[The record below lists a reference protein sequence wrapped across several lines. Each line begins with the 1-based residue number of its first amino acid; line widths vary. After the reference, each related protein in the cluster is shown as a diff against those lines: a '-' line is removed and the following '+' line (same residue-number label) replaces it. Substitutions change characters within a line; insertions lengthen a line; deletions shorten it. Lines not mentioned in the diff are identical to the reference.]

1 MQPLFLKPVFQERIW
16 GGSALKSFEYDLPSE
31 QIGECWAVSAHP
43 NGMSVIREGE
53 YVGRT
58 LEELWRSNRELFGN
72 LVGEKFPL
80 LTKLLDANE
89 DLSIQV
95 HPDDFYAYHNEN
107 GELGKTEC
115 WYIVD
120 CKEQAEIIFGHR
132 AQTKEEFTNMVIEGK
147 WNELL
152 MRVSVKKGD
161 FFYVESGTV
170 HALCSG
176 VVILE
181 TQQNSDTTYRLYDY
195 NRRDKNGKLRE
206 LHIEKSI
213 DVTKIPQEMPI
224 MKFKEEKFDGYTKTT
239 FVKERYFSVYK
250 YIMKEFA
257 EIKMDVQPFH
267 IVSILSG
274 EGTITING
282 KSYSIKKGDHFILPH
297 KLNHFIVE
305 GNMEWVVS
313 HP

>member
-16 GGSALKSFEYDLPSE
+16 GGSALKSFDYDLPNE

-43 NGMSVIREGE
+43 NGMSVIEAGE
-53 YVGRT
+53 FTGKT
-58 LEELWRSNRELFGN
+58 LEELWQNNRELFGN
-72 LVGEKFPL
+72 LEGRKFPL
-80 LTKLLDANE
+80 LTKLLDASG

-95 HPDDFYAYHNEN
+95 HPDDAYADQNEN

-120 CKEQAEIIFGHR
+120 CKDNAEIVFGHT
-132 AQTKEEFTNMVIEGK
+132 ANSKEEFVSMVSDGK
-147 WNELL
+147 WSEL
-152 MRVSVKKGD
+152 MKRVPVKKGD

-170 HALCSG
+170 HSLCSG
-176 VVILE
+176 VLILE

-195 NRRDKNGKLRE
+195 NRRDKDGNLRE

-213 DVTKIPQEMPI
+213 DVVKIPQKMPTVN
-224 MKFKEEKFDGYTKTT
+224 FEEQRYETYSKTT
-239 FVKERYFSVYK
+239 FVRERYFSVYK
-250 YIMKEFA
+250 YTIEQFA
-257 EIKMDVQPFH
+257 EITMDDQSFH

-274 EGTITING
+274 EGSITANE
-282 KSYSIKKGDHFILPH
+282 KRYEVKKGKHFILPH
-297 KLNHFIVE
+297 KLDHIIVE
-305 GNMEWVVS
+305 GSMEWIVS